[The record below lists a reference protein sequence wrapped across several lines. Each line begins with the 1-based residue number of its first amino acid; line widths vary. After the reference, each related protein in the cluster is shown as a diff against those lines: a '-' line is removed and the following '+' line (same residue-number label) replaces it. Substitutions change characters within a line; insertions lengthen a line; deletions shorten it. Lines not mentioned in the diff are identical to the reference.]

1 MKKTF
6 LKSVLLALMIIGIN
20 TEQLQAQ
27 RVSDVSMENLIEI
40 LDLSDLQ
47 QDQMS
52 ELISKYRGSIDWIL
66 SKNEDEEDPD
76 IKGMVAEVRGER
88 DAYRTELEGV
98 LSPDQYTAYRA
109 RVDEILTNMFNDLA
123 GIRLSNMKSEIA
135 LTDKQVSELTPI
147 IGKSVKSTVN
157 LLFENV
163 AEKMSLSKKLK
174 VKKGIK
180 KIEKEKVANMENILT
195 PAQMNAYQEYREEL
209 KAERKSKK

>member
-88 DAYRTELEGV
+88 DAYRTELEGI

-123 GIRLSNMKSEIA
+123 GIRLTNMKSEIA

-195 PAQMNAYQEYREEL
+195 PAQMSAYQEYREEL